1 MTSPQKQKEK
11 QNSLEGA
18 LKVSSLLLE
27 KVCFLRAPSA
37 AMLLI
42 QEYSNTS
49 RVTNKKMV
57 KRESENLNND
67 LHLETAEIS
76 KDLFGNGS
84 QKWIADTKN
93 ALN

>member
-1 MTSPQKQKEK
+1 
-11 QNSLEGA
+11 
-18 LKVSSLLLE
+18 
-27 KVCFLRAPSA
+27 
-37 AMLLI
+37 MLLI